1 MKLDYKEQNQNSDII
16 NKDTL
21 MPSSPV
27 DINTD
32 GNNDPVSRCND
43 TPRQIKCS
51 FFPNASSE
59 WNKLPEQIV
68 NSSSVILFKTNLQK
82 YMLENHDSNCKIC
95 YNL

>member
-1 MKLDYKEQNQNSDII
+1 MYKIVNKHIDISFENSLSWLTGRSLRKR
-16 NKDTL
+16 NSL
-21 MPSSPV
+21 
-27 DINTD
+27 
-32 GNNDPVSRCND
+32 
-43 TPRQIKCS
+43 QIKEFYIRTNTYKYS

-59 WNKLPEQIV
+59 RNKLPEQIV